1 MIHATV
7 KKLLRTRNVFLTALF
22 IGLFAM
28 AARNVTDPDI
38 WWHLKTGQ
46 YIAETQKRSP
56 HRSFLL
62 HSCGTVLGRT
72 RMAQR
77 PSAV

>member
-7 KKLLRTRNVFLTALF
+7 KKLLRTRNVFLAALF

-28 AARNVTDPDI
+28 AARNVTDPDV

-46 YIAETQKRSP
+46 YIARAQKRSS
-56 HRSFLL
+56 HRSFFL
-62 HSCGTVLGRT
+62 HSRRTALGR
-72 RMAQR
+72 A
-77 PSAV
+77 